1 MSASTPNPKPNK
13 SGLPIWWGVS
23 IAFHALLLT
32 WLIFFSP
39 VRVVDLTKKSATGNI
54 SPARAQQI
62 MEQVREKQAANLAT
76 TVRDLQDIQ
85 KQLADLES
93 RKNDEFKKFA
103 KDFNTNAPVQIEQAQ
118 AAAAQAQ
125 ADVIAIQTNA
135 AGATGATLDALQ
147 KQSATKQLRVAE
159 SQERALEMLSMAD
172 KRFAEAYQAQVE
184 ANGAQDRAAK
194 AQLDARSAR
203 DAAKAS
209 RAKDHSAEIA
219 GARDIIASMEK
230 ARSQISDQISTF
242 SNSLAAAQ
250 SAIAAGNTNSPG
262 AIKALANAKKQADI
276 YQRNIRNVESQ
287 LPRISRVIA
296 DQKARIEKLEAET
309 AALPAAAN
317 DEQLVALQAKAA
329 QLQTDAQQAQARAR
343 ETFAIAR
350 SRPAPADAGSAS
362 LSNPSASASPPLDHN
377 VDKMDL
383 AQLYQASVKSEDA
396 LTESYRRLRATE
408 LAMIRQIPLARA
420 MELTDTAK
428 VVRPE
433 LQSALTN
440 NSDIAAQRDAVANTR
455 AEINSIHQLASSILA
470 QARDLDRFGSSSPTG
485 SPLASD
491 DLQSAIT
498 RAQSLDS
505 LAAEDDTQRAKDLTA
520 AMKGSGSAG
529 RGKSGFGK
537 SKSSGTGSSSRPG
550 GSGTGT
556 GSSGASVAL
565 GGSGSGKDAG
575 DGSGAGTGSDTGSG
589 AGAGSGSSSGNGSGD
604 GTSSGPGEISKSV
617 SALPGRTVAASGESP
632 RWMFVDSWYLL
643 GPFDNVGRVNLEKK
657 FPPETI
663 VDRDAIYGG
672 KSGSR
677 VRWEFY
683 QSAEAKIVPPFR
695 NFKGGL
701 EYIIYYA
708 CTELRFDEDCDLW
721 VAIGSDDFSK
731 VWVNDQLIWS
741 SGKQQKKWRVDEGFR
756 KVHFQKGVN
765 HVLYR
770 VENGHGQTEF
780 SLVIGM
786 P

>member
-13 SGLPIWWGVS
+13 SGLPIWWVVS
-23 IAFHALLLT
+23 IGFHALLLT

-39 VRVVDLTKKSATGNI
+39 VRVVDLAKKSAAGNI

-62 MEQVREKQAANLAT
+62 MEQVREKQAASLAE
-76 TVRDLQDIQ
+76 TVHDLQDIQ

-93 RKNDEFKKFA
+93 RKRDEFKNFA
-103 KDFNTNAPVQIEQAQ
+103 KEFTTNAPVQIEQAQ

-125 ADVIAIQTNA
+125 ADVIGIQTNA
-135 AGATGATLDALQ
+135 AVATGAPLDTLQ
-147 KQSATKQLRVAE
+147 KKSATEQLRVAE
-159 SQERALEMLSMAD
+159 SQERALEMLSMSD
-172 KRFAEAYQAQVE
+172 KRFADAYQAQVE
-184 ANGAQDRAAK
+184 ANAAQDRAAK

-203 DAAKAS
+203 DDAKKS
-209 RAKDHSAEIA
+209 RAVDHSADIA
-219 GARDIIASMEK
+219 GALAAITSIETAYTQVNDVVLSMSNLLANAQTAIAS
-230 ARSQISDQISTF
+230 
-242 SNSLAAAQ
+242 
-250 SAIAAGNTNSPG
+250 GNTNSPQ
-262 AIKALANAKKQADI
+262 AINALANAQKQAAA
-276 YQRNIRNVESQ
+276 YERNLTNTQAR
-287 LPRISRVIA
+287 LPQFSKMIA
-296 DQKARIEKLEAET
+296 DQKDRVAKWQAET
-309 AALPAAAN
+309 AALPVAAN
-317 DEQLVALQAKAA
+317 GEQLAALQAKAA

-343 ETFAIAR
+343 ETFATAR
-350 SRPAPADAGSAS
+350 SRPAPPNAGLAS
-362 LSNPSASASPPLDHN
+362 LSNPAVPASPPLDHN
-377 VDKMDL
+377 VEKMDL
-383 AQLYQASVKSEDA
+383 AQLYQTSMKTEDA

-420 MELTDTAK
+420 LELTDTAK

-440 NSDIAAQRDAVANTR
+440 NSDIAAQRDAMQNTR
-455 AEINSIHQLASSILA
+455 AEINSIHQLAASLLA
-470 QARDLDRFGSSSPTG
+470 QARDLDRSGSSSPTG
-485 SPLASD
+485 LPVTSD
-491 DLQSAIT
+491 NLQSAIT

-520 AMKGSGSAG
+520 AMKSGKSAG
-529 RGKSGFGK
+529 RGKGGAGT
-537 SKSSGTGSSSRPG
+537 SKSAGTGSGSGTGG
-550 GSGTGT
+550 GGTGT
-556 GSSGASVAL
+556 GSSGAGGA
-565 GGSGSGKDAG
+565 GSGSGSG
-575 DGSGAGTGSDTGSG
+575 QGAGGSGSG
-589 AGAGSGSSSGNGSGD
+589 AGAGGSGSGSGSGD

-617 SALPGRTVAASGESP
+617 SAFPGRTVAASGESA
-632 RWMFVDSWYLL
+632 RWMFVDSWYIL
-643 GPFDNVGRVNLEKK
+643 GPFDNAGRVNLEKK

-663 VDRDAIYGG
+663 VDRDAIYEG

-695 NFKGGL
+695 NFKGGF

-708 CTELRFDEDCDLW
+708 CTELRFEEECDLW

-731 VWVNDQLIWS
+731 VWVNDQIIWA

-765 HVLYR
+765 RVLYR

-780 SLVIGM
+780 SLIIGM